1 MKSAIEKNA
10 IDASRGTLIEISNII
25 TLDHF
30 GYQNVYITEC
40 WFEYKTCALDI
51 WRANRMYIGNI
62 GLKKGHMRF
71 KIEHI

>member
-10 IDASRGTLIEISNII
+10 IDASRGTLIEISNIHSGSI
-25 TLDHF
+25 C
-30 GYQNVYITEC
+30 YQNVYITEC